1 MAAHMP
7 RVRLAGGPA
16 RVYKT
21 RRTHL
26 LARSN
31 TLSVYPDSLLDS
43 KLNVGSLNSRST
55 DPSQAKSESHRSR
68 RLEARPR
75 PPVLDARPPLRRQSW
90 GKA

>member
-1 MAAHMP
+1 MGARAFLAEKTFAGFTKGMAAHMP

-43 KLNVGSLNSRST
+43 KLNV
-55 DPSQAKSESHRSR
+55 
-68 RLEARPR
+68 EA
-75 PPVLDARPPLRRQSW
+75 
-90 GKA
+90 